1 MAETNLDKIV
11 ARLAVQTSQPEATT
25 QADIYALLTEANI
38 GLDDETVTTKS
49 PVEDDT
55 KRRIDVEIGQ
65 CVIEVKKNLQA
76 GDLPPKAEEQHGGY
90 TKQPSDALE
99 RYVVQTILHRSCGA
113 VAPSQGHRARH
124 QLPSRPIT
132 SCTS

>member
-11 ARLAVQTSQPEATT
+11 ARLAVPTSQPEATT

-38 GLDDETVTTKS
+38 GLDDETVTMKS
-49 PVEDDT
+49 PVEDGT

-90 TKQPSDALE
+90 TKQRFRCA
-99 RYVVQTILHRSCGA
+99 
-113 VAPSQGHRARH
+113 
-124 QLPSRPIT
+124 
-132 SCTS
+132 